1 MASAMWLFLGLA
13 GWLTAALSGLSL
25 PTTATPGQHNVSIKA
40 LKPGFRVRLA
50 NRSSSCRGEVE
61 VQLGA
66 LWAPACGVPW
76 DYQAAEAV
84 CRALG
89 CGSAELTLEP
99 EPATPVG
106 NASTSNTTRGRAL
119 AVHCRGP
126 AWGLCE
132 VKEDACR
139 GDAGPARVICA
150 DPPALRLV
158 GGTSPCAGRVE
169 MLERGVWGTVCDDA
183 WDLEDAHVVCRQ
195 LGCGWAVE
203 AVPGLRFP
211 AGRGLIHRNTV
222 NCTGDEEHLW
232 DCESQPGDGYCGHKE
247 DAGVVCSEHQSWRL
261 TGGSDRCEG
270 QVEVH
275 FRGVWSTVCD
285 SQWYQPEADVLCR
298 ALGCGCMADRPPGQ
312 PHSLPGRMFY
322 SCEGDEATPFLCTW
336 RFNNS
341 NLCSQ
346 SRAARVICSG
356 SRTLYNLSASPVPSS
371 IQPGTVGSSVPV
383 ETEKSRELLLL
394 VPSLVL
400 GILLLGALV
409 TIAVILLRVKGKY
422 ALPVARNHQHLL
434 PSATPAGSNSYHVV
448 PITVPKE
455 EAPPPPA
462 LPPEALDSDS
472 GSDYEHYD
480 FSAQPPVALTT
491 FYNSQRHRVMEE
503 EAQQSRFQ
511 MPPLEEGL
519 EELHTPPMLAA
530 LPGPCTTDTTPRDP
544 GRPQGGSSGSSTS
557 SGEDYCNSPKS
568 RPPPWSPQAF
578 SLELAG
584 PPMPLPGG
592 GVPAGDSSSTSSGEW
607 YQNFQSPP
615 KHQPTEQFECPGR
628 DPMMSGEAGMGP
640 PDLRLTSGP
649 AGHLSDSS
657 YSDYDDIGAA

>member
-422 ALPVARNHQHLL
+422 
-434 PSATPAGSNSYHVV
+434 
-448 PITVPKE
+448 
-455 EAPPPPA
+455 
-462 LPPEALDSDS
+462 D
-472 GSDYEHYD
+472 
-480 FSAQPPVALTT
+480 
-491 FYNSQRHRVMEE
+491 SQRHRVMEE

>member
-247 DAGVVCSEHQSWRL
+247 DAGVVCS
-261 TGGSDRCEG
+261 
-270 QVEVH
+270 
-275 FRGVWSTVCD
+275 
-285 SQWYQPEADVLCR
+285 
-298 ALGCGCMADRPPGQ
+298 
-312 PHSLPGRMFY
+312 
-322 SCEGDEATPFLCTW
+322 
-336 RFNNS
+336 
-341 NLCSQ
+341 
-346 SRAARVICSG
+346 G

-422 ALPVARNHQHLL
+422 GGRTVGAQAEPEALPVARNHQHLL

>member
-1 MASAMWLFLGLA
+1 MVSAMWLFLGLA

-40 LKPGFRVRLA
+40 LKPGFGVRLA

-203 AVPGLRFP
+203 AVLGLRFP

-232 DCESQPGDGYCGHKE
+232 DCEGQPGDGYCGHKE
-247 DAGVVCSEHQSWRL
+247 DAGVV
-261 TGGSDRCEG
+261 
-270 QVEVH
+270 
-275 FRGVWSTVCD
+275 
-285 SQWYQPEADVLCR
+285 
-298 ALGCGCMADRPPGQ
+298 
-312 PHSLPGRMFY
+312 
-322 SCEGDEATPFLCTW
+322 
-336 RFNNS
+336 
-341 NLCSQ
+341 
-346 SRAARVICSG
+346 CSG

-422 ALPVARNHQHLL
+422 ALPVAGNHQHLL